1 MIHLLFQGKDII
13 KDDQA
18 FGARLDAVEEEVY
31 TIV

>member
-1 MIHLLFQGKDII
+1 MIHLLFQGKDI